1 MTHRTKMLAI
11 SPKVKAIVWERDGH
25 CCIKCGNP
33 CAAPEAHYIARSQGG
48 LGIEENIVTLC
59 RRHHDDFD
67 FGVHQFELAIFTREY
82 LQSKYPYWNDD
93 DLIYR
98 KGM

>member
-1 MTHRTKMLAI
+1 MKHRTKLLAI
-11 SPKVKAIVWERDGH
+11 SPKVKAVVWERDNQQ
-25 CCIKCGNP
+25 CVICGNC

-48 LGIEENIVTLC
+48 LGIEENVVTLC
-59 RRHHDDFD
+59 RRHHDEFD
-67 FGVHQFELAIFTREY
+67 FGVNHFELAIQIREY

>member
-1 MTHRTKMLAI
+1 MTRRTKLLDI
-11 SPKVKAIVWERDGH
+11 SPKVKAKVWERDEH
-25 CCIKCGNP
+25 RCIVCGSPN
-33 CAAPEAHYIARSQGG
+33 AAPNAHYIARSQGG

-59 RRHHDDFD
+59 NADHHEFD
-67 FGVHQFELAIFTREY
+67 FGEGRFELAIQIREY
-82 LQSKYPYWNDD
+82 LQSKYPYWNDS